1 VELLWTFLISLTPML
16 AMLPL
21 ALAAVAIVALLVI
34 RPLRQALGAWA
45 THRFRV
51 SAPPA
56 VDAAEVRALR
66 DAVVAA
72 EQRAVEAQASVAAL
86 ERRLNAAALTPP
98 DGIRAVGARDET

>member
-1 VELLWTFLISLTPML
+1 MELVWTFLISLTPML

-51 SAPPA
+51 ASPA
-56 VDAAEVRALR
+56 LVDADEVRALR
-66 DAVVAA
+66 TAVVAA
-72 EQRAVEAQASVAAL
+72 EQRAVDAQASVAAL
-86 ERRLNAAALTPP
+86 ERRLNAGSLTAADAIDDVATS
-98 DGIRAVGARDET
+98 DES